1 MSWQQRRSL
10 DRFLLG
16 LISVLVV
23 ATSIV
28 AVWGLVSARR
38 DAQTARLEANERQEA
53 LLLQLR
59 SILRDVEDLLVDV
72 ESLQLAALGDLSAL
86 RRQVRAADDDARES
100 RGEPAQET
108 PRQSGPSAPRSPSDD
123 PPRRERPDP
132 PKRDPKP
139 RDPPDEPEPPE
150 PDVCVAGQCV
160 DLPLIDRP
168 KEK

>member
-38 DAQTARLEANERQEA
+38 DAQTARFEANERQEA

-86 RRQVRAADDDARES
+86 RRQVRHADDDARES
-100 RGEPAQET
+100 RGEPEQ
-108 PRQSGPSAPRSPSDD
+108 QSRAPRSQSDD